1 MEKESCAIDDPC
13 AVKTNTAE
21 ILPLVDQKVL
31 NSKKG
36 TFVFKRMVDVVG
48 GSVGLVIASP
58 IILGIAIAMKR
69 EEPNGPI
76 IFSQTRIGKN
86 GKPFKMYKIRSM
98 CIDAEAKLETL
109 LAKNEIQGAMF
120 KMKDDPRVTKVGKFI
135 RKTSIDELPQLWNVV
150 KGEMSLVGPRPPLPR
165 EVKTYSSYDK
175 QRLLVKPGCTGLWQ
189 VSGRNDVH
197 FKDMVALDVAY
208 IQDMSISNEIKI
220 IFKTVWIMLNPNGAY

>member
-1 MEKESCAIDDPC
+1 MEKESYVTDDPF
-13 AVKTNTAE
+13 AKSLQKKKT
-21 ILPLVDQKVL
+21 LVLINQELLKR
-31 NSKKG
+31 KKA
-36 TFVFKRMVDVVG
+36 TFAFKRIVDLVG
-48 GSVGLVIASP
+48 GAIGLVVATP
-58 IILGIAIAMKR
+58 IMLGVAIAMKR

-120 KMKDDPRVTKVGKFI
+120 KMKDDPRVTKVGRFI
-135 RKTSIDELPQLWNVV
+135 RKTSIDELPQLWNVI

-165 EVKTYSSYDK
+165 EVKTYTTYDY
-175 QRLLVKPGCTGLWQ
+175 QRLLVRPGCTGLWQ
-189 VSGRNDVH
+189 VSGRNNVH
-197 FKDMVALDVAY
+197 FQDMVALDVTY